1 MFGFRSAAVAQG
13 SLIKTTQGTAPSDYP
28 GELTAPLFNPVK
40 VSVKCG
46 GCCAL
51 VTCVVNTICV
61 LKLKSC

>member
-1 MFGFRSAAVAQG
+1 MFGFRSAAVAQC
-13 SLIKTTQGTAPSDYP
+13 SLIKMTGTARSDYP

-51 VTCVVNTICV
+51 VTCALNTICV